1 MSVEQ
6 NKALFRRLVE
16 EVFNK
21 GNVSTIDEFLAP
33 NFVEREVLPPGT
45 PSGREGVKQLTM
57 MFRTAFPD
65 FNVSIDDMIAEG
77 DKIVARTTW
86 SGTQKGEFMGIPS
99 SGKRVSFDVI
109 DIIRISDGK
118 GVEHWGVMDSSA
130 LMQQLGVIPTPG
142 QNGS

>member
-6 NKALFRRLVE
+6 NKALFRRFIE

-45 PSGREGVKQLTM
+45 PSGREGIKQLTM

-109 DIIRISDGK
+109 DIIRISVAGRID
-118 GVEHWGVMDSSA
+118 
-130 LMQQLGVIPTPG
+130 PG
-142 QNGS
+142 THV

>member
-1 MSVEQ
+1 MSVEK
-6 NKALFRRLVE
+6 NKALFRRFVE

-21 GNVSTIDEFLAP
+21 GDVSTIDEFLAP

-65 FNVSIDDMIAEG
+65 FNVSIDDMIAED

-86 SGTQKGEFMGIPS
+86 SGTQKGEFMGIPP

-109 DIIRISDGK
+109 DIIRISEGK

-130 LMQQLGVIPTPG
+130 MMQQLGVIPAGPPA
-142 QNGS
+142 

>member
-6 NKALFRRLVE
+6 NKALFHRLVE

-109 DIIRISDGK
+109 DIIRISEDK

-130 LMQQLGVIPTPG
+130 LMQQLGVIPA
-142 QNGS
+142 GSPA